1 MRPQVPPPLLQ
12 VPVLP
17 PPPSLGLGRGDF
29 LLEKD
34 DDDDDGD
41 DDDEIIIPM
50 IPSTR
55 PNPGLPRSATLV
67 KVSSPGIYEKKMKN
81 ETFFRLLCLNKYD

>member
-34 DDDDDGD
+34 DDEDG
-41 DDDEIIIPM
+41 DDEIIIPM
-50 IPSTR
+50 IPSTQ

-81 ETFFRLLCLNKYD
+81 ETFLCLNKYD

>member
-1 MRPQVPPPLLQ
+1 MRMRPSPPPLLQ
-12 VPVLP
+12 VPVVP
-17 PPPSLGLGRGDF
+17 PPPSLRLGRGDF
-29 LLEKD
+29 LLD
-34 DDDDDGD
+34 DYDDDGDDD

-50 IPSTR
+50 I